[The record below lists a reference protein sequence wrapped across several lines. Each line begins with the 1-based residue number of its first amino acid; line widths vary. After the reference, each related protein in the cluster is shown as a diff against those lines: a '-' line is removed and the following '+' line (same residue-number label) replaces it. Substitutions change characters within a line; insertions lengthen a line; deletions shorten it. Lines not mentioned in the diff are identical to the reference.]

1 MNAHPDLI
9 LHSPLRS
16 EMEAFDI
23 DTPEDFKRAKEYVH
37 QHTQGNCSEI

>member
-9 LHSPLRS
+9 LYSPLRS

-23 DTPEDFKRAKEYVH
+23 DTPEDFKQAEEYM
-37 QHTQGNCSEI
+37 QQIIKAE